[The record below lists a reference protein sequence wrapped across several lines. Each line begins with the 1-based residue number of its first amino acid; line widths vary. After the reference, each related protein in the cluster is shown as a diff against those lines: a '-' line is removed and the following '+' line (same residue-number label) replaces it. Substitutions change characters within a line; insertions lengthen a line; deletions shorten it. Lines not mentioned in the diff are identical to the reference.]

1 MPGRAGATRP
11 SRWMQSRI
19 AARNRLVGLV
29 AALVCVAGLELRAEQ
44 VPVRYTE
51 GLVHGFLVLRT
62 LDGRAIADGD
72 LNQVASGAQVTS
84 RLTFRFRDGSLHDE
98 TAVYTQRE
106 HFRLASYRLVQRGPS
121 FPRPLEMS
129 IDAGTGQVRV
139 RHTDDDGEVET
150 ESEQMELPP
159 DLSNGLVS
167 TLLKNVRPGT
177 GVSLSYM
184 AATPK
189 PRLVKLEI
197 AAAAPDRFSVG
208 RTGRSATHYVVKVE
222 IGGVAGLVAPIIGKQ
237 PPDAHVWIMGG
248 DAPAFVKAEQ
258 ALYSG
263 GPVWRIE
270 LTSPVWPRA
279 ARGESAAGAKSSPAK
294 NPPAKK

>member
-1 MPGRAGATRP
+1 MPGRAGAARP
-11 SRWMQSRI
+11 WRHALSGI

-29 AALVCVAGLELRAEQ
+29 LAVALASAGADLRAEP
-44 VPVRYTE
+44 VPVRYVE

-72 LNQVASGAQVTS
+72 LSQVATGSQVTA
-84 RLTFRFRDGSLHDE
+84 RVTFRFRDGSVHDE

-106 HFRLASYRLVQRGPS
+106 QFRLVSYRLVQRGAT
-121 FPRPLEMS
+121 FPQPLEMS
-129 IDAGTGQVRV
+129 IEAASGQVTV
-139 RHTDDDGEVET
+139 RYTDDEGEAKT
-150 ESEQMELPP
+150 ASERLDLPA
-159 DLSNGLVS
+159 DVANGLVS
-167 TLLKNVRPGT
+167 TLLKNVRPGS
-177 GVSLSYM
+177 VPSLSYV

-208 RTGRSATHYVVKVE
+208 RRGRSATHYVVKVE
-222 IGGVAGLVAPIIGKQ
+222 IGGVSGLIAPLVGKQ

-248 DAPAFVKAEQ
+248 DTPAFVKAEQ
-258 ALYSG
+258 ALYTG

-270 LTSPVWPRA
+270 LTSPAWPRA
-279 ARGESAAGAKSSPAK
+279 AASKAAA
-294 NPPAKK
+294 PPSKK